1 MSRIEK
7 PSVLLV
13 DDNEPTRTL
22 MTALLQRE
30 FEIHLANDGYDAIE
44 KLKTGSFAALL
55 LDLRMPQ
62 LDGFGVLEFLSEN
75 AAPMLRRTI
84 VVTAALST
92 REIER
97 AKSFGIRDIV
107 RKPFDV
113 DDLLSVVRQCTSSDG
128 SGPFSSV
135 LCSSG
140 PMLLLLADLLRQ
152 RLM

>member
-1 MSRIEK
+1 MSRNEK

-13 DDNEPTRTL
+13 DDNEPTCTL

-30 FEIHLANDGYDAIE
+30 FNIDVATDGCEAIE
-44 KLKTGSFAALL
+44 KLKTKTYAAML

-62 LDGFGVLEFLSEN
+62 LDGFGVLDFLDEN
-75 AAPMLRRTI
+75 ATPMLRKTI
-84 VVTAALST
+84 IVTAALSP
-92 REIER
+92 RELSR
-97 AKSFGIRDIV
+97 AKAFGVWDVI

-113 DDLLSVVRQCTSSDG
+113 DVLLAAVRTCTSQDG
-128 SGPFSSV
+128 SRFSNV

-140 PMLLLLADLLRQ
+140 PVLLLLADLLRQ

>member
-22 MTALLQRE
+22 ITALLQRE
-30 FEIHLANDGYDAIE
+30 FDVHHAIDGHDAIE
-44 KLKTGSFAALL
+44 KLKTSAFSAIL
-55 LDLRMPQ
+55 LDLRMPVI
-62 LDGFGVLEFLSEN
+62 DGFGVLEFLEQN
-75 AAPMLRRTI
+75 AAPMLKKTI
-84 VVTAALST
+84 IVTAALAS
-92 REIER
+92 REIDR
-97 AKSFGIRDIV
+97 AKAFGVWEIV

-113 DDLLSVVRQCTSSDG
+113 ETLVEAVRKCVG
-128 SGPFSSV
+128 GESGKFSNV
-135 LCSSG
+135 FCSSG